1 MLVPFAAR
9 RRLSWVHSPGNQQS
23 GEKENIVILSAFTL
37 FHVLLSLLGIVS
49 GFVVMAGFLSAKR
62 SNGSTALF
70 LATTVLTSVTGLL
83 FPFHKFLPSHAIGI
97 VSLLVLAVAIPALY
111 VFHLAGAWR
120 RTYVISAVIA
130 LYLNVFVLI
139 AQFFMKI
146 PALKAL
152 APTQS
157 EPPFLGTQV
166 VVMLIFIVLGI
177 LAAKRFPAEAV
188 HAA

>member
-1 MLVPFAAR
+1 MSTGLA
-9 RRLSWVHSPGNQQS
+9 
-23 GEKENIVILSAFTL
+23 AFTL
-37 FHVLLSLLGIVS
+37 FHVVLSLVGIFT
-49 GFVVMAGFLSAKR
+49 GFVVLSSLFTAKY
-62 SNGSTALF
+62 SNGWTATF
-70 LATTVLTSVTGLL
+70 LITTAATSVTGFL
-83 FPFHKFLPSHAIGI
+83 FPFRKFLPSHAVGI
-97 VSLLVLAVAIPALY
+97 VSLLVLAVTIPALY
-111 VFHLAGAWR
+111 VFHLAGPWR
-120 RTYVISAVIA
+120 RTYVIGAVIA

-166 VVMLIFIVLGI
+166 LVMVIFIVLGF
-177 LAAKRFPAEAV
+177 LAAKRFSGEAV